1 MCTVTILKASYC
13 PNEYD
18 DLCQSDQHLNSLFFN
33 AGRIKTQLFTVGNT
47 NQMCSTP
54 NYLQQRNIY
63 FLRLSVKN
71 IRFNYTVK
79 MSYHHA

>member
-1 MCTVTILKASYC
+1 MSIRPAS
-13 PNEYD
+13 
-18 DLCQSDQHLNSLFFN
+18 QFFSPFFLN